1 MNEGEAIM
9 EKLSYD
15 ELRELQFLV
24 WTEMASMR
32 KFLSSAENYPDPS
45 RLVHSYASK
54 LSQFESIDSKLD
66 KLRSESLQND

>member
-1 MNEGEAIM
+1 MNERETIM

-32 KFLSSAENYPDPS
+32 KLLASALGYFNLLDITD
-45 RLVHSYASK
+45 SYTSK
-54 LSQFESIDSKLD
+54 LSQLALIDSKLH
-66 KLRSESLQND
+66 KLRSESLRND

>member
-1 MNEGEAIM
+1 M

-32 KFLSSAENYPDPS
+32 KFLASASGYFNLLD
-45 RLVHSYASK
+45 VTDSYASK
-54 LSQFESIDSKLD
+54 LNQFALIDSKLD
-66 KLRSESLQND
+66 KLRAESLQND

>member
-1 MNEGEAIM
+1 M

-32 KFLSSAENYPDPS
+32 KLLASASGYFNLLDITN
-45 RLVHSYASK
+45 SYASK
-54 LSQFESIDSKLD
+54 LSELALIDSKLH
-66 KLRSESLQND
+66 KLRAESLQND